1 MNLDRYYTIYKF
13 LDTDEIP
20 EDYTNRQ
27 KEQLIN
33 QARYFEIRH
42 NLLYKKNRKDPD
54 RPLQVIK

>member
-1 MNLDRYYTIYKF
+1 MNLDQYYTIYKF

-33 QARYFEIRH
+33 QARYFEIRY
-42 NLLYKKNRKDPD
+42 NLLYKKNKKDSN
-54 RPLQVIK
+54 RPL